1 MHDVPMSALPP
12 VPMRRRSAAEMAA
25 RAAEWEGITA
35 AIIKQRDARA
45 RYEAARKAKET
56 PESRARKAALALA
69 RKVRRLVVDLDEAQ
83 RYAEALRMLEAM
95 PIITDDVQRGVD
107 RLREQLADNLGKV
120 RALAAGGC
128 EVSKALLLQIEG

>member
-12 VPMRRRSAAEMAA
+12 VPMRRLSAAELAA
-25 RAAEWEGITA
+25 HAAEWEGITA
-35 AIIKQRDARA
+35 ALLKRQEARA
-45 RYEAARKAKET
+45 RYEAARKTKET

-69 RKVRRLVVDLDEAQ
+69 RKVRRLMVDLDEAQ
-83 RYAEALRMLEAM
+83 RYAEALRMLEAV
-95 PIITDDVQRGVD
+95 PIATDAAQRRVD